1 MSTLK
6 VNTIQDV
13 SGGNSST
20 AEQIA
25 QGRAKAWLN
34 LNCSGTA
41 ALRDSFNVSSIT
53 DNAVGDFTVTFAN
66 AMANTNY
73 APVASCSGLVL
84 TVGDENINLRVQA
97 YPFMS
102 AAGNTV
108 SPTTSAFRINFS
120 NVSTDGFS
128 RDPDHALVAVFGD

>member
-6 VNTIQDV
+6 VNNIQTT
-13 SGGNSST
+13 SGGSNST
-20 AEQIA
+20 PEQIE

-53 DNAVGDFTVTFAN
+53 DNATGDFTVTFAN

-73 APVASCSGLVL
+73 APVASCSRVVL
-84 TVGDENINLRVQA
+84 NIDGSDFNLRVFA
-97 YPFMS
+97 FPFVTS
-102 AAGNTV
+102 SGSTV
-108 SPTTSAFRINFS
+108 NATTSAFRINFTT
-120 NVSTDGFS
+120 STLDGNS
-128 RDPDHALVAVFGD
+128 QDPDHALVAVFGD